1 MTQPLGSHE
10 KPKLVVIGDGMAAGR
25 VLEELLAREAT
36 RYEITVFGAEP
47 RVNYNRIM
55 LSRVLA
61 GEKTYQEIIIHDDAW
76 YAQHGVMLRKG
87 ENVTAINRE
96 LKTIQTASGAVAAY
110 DKLLI
115 ATGSTPIAIPV
126 QGVTLPGVVTFRDLD
141 DVDAMLRAAEQ
152 GGRAVVIGGG
162 LLGLEAAAGLKA
174 QGMEVTVLHLMPT
187 LMERQL
193 DPSAGYLLKR
203 SIERRGIEVL
213 TEANTKA
220 ILGETHVTG
229 VRLEDGRE
237 IEASL
242 VVMAV
247 GIRPKSKLAKEAR
260 LAVERG
266 VKVDDHMRT
275 SDADVYAV
283 GECVEHR
290 GLCYGLVAPLFEM
303 AKVVAAQLAGDAE
316 AAYTGSVTS
325 TKLKVSGID
334 LFSAGDFSEG
344 DDSDEIVLRDPARGI
359 YKRIV
364 LKGDRIRGAVLYG
377 ETGDG
382 PWLFDLL
389 KKETAVSAM
398 RDTLIFGPA
407 CQEGAPFDPMAAVAV
422 LPDDAEICGGNG
434 RHRVGEGPHL
444 SRIASSGDA
453 MSAASRIVRTTCPY
467 CGTGCGVEARIA
479 PSGAVEIAGDPT
491 HPANYGRLCVKG
503 LALAETLTLEGRL
516 LHPLI
521 EGARASWGEAIGLV
535 ARRFRETIEKYG
547 PDSVALYVSGQ
558 MLTED
563 YYVANKFMKGFVGSA
578 NIDTNSRLCMAS
590 SVAGHKRAFGADV
603 VPNVYEDIE
612 EADLVVLVGSNLAWC
627 HPVLFQRLEQAKAG
641 RPNMCVAN
649 IDPRR
654 TATSE
659 IADLELSLRP
669 GSDAALF
676 LGLLL
681 HLERTG
687 RRDAD
692 YVERHTNG
700 VGDALLAAQDW
711 SAPKVA
717 AATGLDEKL
726 LGRFYDVFAETE
738 RTLTIYS
745 QGVNQSSAGTDKVN
759 AILNCHLFTGRIG
772 RPGAGPFSVTGQP
785 NAMGGREVGGLSNQ
799 LACHMELENPHHREI
814 VRRFWS
820 YDRVAA
826 APGLKAVEL
835 FEAVGD
841 GGIKALWII
850 GTNPVD
856 SLPQVD
862 KVKRALA
869 ACDFVAVSDAMAQ
882 TDTTAFANVLLPA
895 QPWGEK
901 DGVVTNSE
909 RRISRQRAL
918 RPAAGE
924 AMPDWWILCRVARAM
939 GAKGF
944 DYAGPA
950 AIFGE
955 YAALS
960 GHLNNGARS
969 FDISACAQIG
979 VAAYESL
986 QPFQWPWREGEAPSA
1001 APKRFFAN
1009 GGFFT
1014 ADGRARFIATPYR
1027 PPISQPSAT
1036 APFIMNTGR
1045 LRDQWHTM
1053 TRSGVAPTLSQ
1064 HIAEPFVEIHPED
1077 AARLGLEPAELAR
1090 LSNAHGA
1097 VILRAL
1103 ITDRQE
1109 KGSVFAP
1116 IHWTDQNA
1124 SAARVDALVAANVD
1138 PVSGQPESKS
1148 ASVQIEAW
1156 PAVWFGFALTREKP
1170 KEIPA
1175 GYWAL
1180 ARTRFGWRIELAGKK
1195 APSDWDAFARALIGV
1210 SEVGL
1215 EIAQLQDFRSGVRR
1229 WLFAQQ
1235 GRSAGLLFV
1244 AREPVSAY
1252 RAFLCAEFEKETPS
1266 NASPLL
1272 AACPGASIADCGL
1285 MICVCHGV
1293 GTKEIADAISLNGAH
1308 DLDAVGRLT
1317 KAGTGCGSCRPEI
1330 QRILKNSIDRA
1341 LVPDARSKPQNKA
1354 LSL

>member
-1 MTQPLGSHE
+1 MQPQGSRE

-25 VLEELLAREAT
+25 VLEELLARDAT
-36 RYEITVFGAEP
+36 RYEITIFGAEP

-55 LSRVLA
+55 LSPVLA
-61 GEKTYQEIIIHDDAW
+61 GEKTYQEIIIHDEAW
-76 YAQHGVMLRKG
+76 YARHGVMLRKG
-87 ENVTAINRE
+87 ETVSTIDRE
-96 LKTIQTASGAVAAY
+96 AKKIRTASGAVSPY

-126 QGVTLPGVVTFRDLD
+126 QGVTLLGVVTFRDLD
-141 DVDAMLRAAEQ
+141 DVDAMLRAAKR

-162 LLGLEAAAGLKA
+162 LLGLEAAVGLKA

-193 DPSAGYLLKR
+193 DPSAGYLLKS

-229 VRLEDGRE
+229 LRLEDGRE
-237 IEASL
+237 IETSL

-247 GIRPKSKLAKEAR
+247 GIRPNSKLAKGAG

-266 VKVDDHMRT
+266 VVVDDHMRT
-275 SDADVYAV
+275 SDADIYAV

-303 AKVVAAQLAGDAE
+303 AKAAAAQLAGDAN

-325 TKLKVSGID
+325 AKLKVSGID
-334 LFSAGDFSEG
+334 LFSAGDFSESG
-344 DDSDEIVLRDPARGI
+344 DSDEIVLRDPARGI

-364 LKGDRIRGAVLYG
+364 LKGGRIKGVVLYG
-377 ETGDG
+377 DTVDG
-382 PWLFDLL
+382 SWFFDLL
-389 KKETAVSAM
+389 KKTTDISAM
-398 RDTLIFGPA
+398 RDMLIFGQA
-407 CQEGAPFDPMAAVAV
+407 YQEGAQSLEPAAAVAV
-422 LPDDAEICGGNG
+422 LPNNTENCGGNG
-434 RHRVGEGPHL
+434 RLKVGEEPHL
-444 SRIASSGDA
+444 SRNAPVGDA
-453 MSAASRIVRTTCPY
+453 TSAAASRVVHTNCPY
-467 CGTGCGVEARIA
+467 CGTGCGVEARID
-479 PSGAVEIAGDPT
+479 PSGAVTIAGDST
-491 HPANYGRLCVKG
+491 HPANFGRLCVKG

-516 LHPLI
+516 LHPTVD
-521 EGARASWGEAIGLV
+521 GAPASWSEAIGLV
-535 ARRFRETIEKYG
+535 ARRFRETIERHG

-563 YYVANKFMKGFVGSA
+563 YYVANKFMKGFIGSA

-612 EADLVVLVGSNLAWC
+612 EAKLVVLVGSNLAWC
-627 HPVLFQRLEQAKAG
+627 HPVLFQRLERAKAV
-641 RPNMCVAN
+641 RPSMRIVN

-654 TATSE
+654 TVTSE
-659 IADLELSLRP
+659 LADLELSLRP
-669 GSDAALF
+669 GSDVALF

-687 RRDAD
+687 RRDAA

-700 VGDALLAAQDW
+700 VEETLLAAQNW

-717 AATGLDEKL
+717 AATGLDEKSL
-726 LGRFYDVFAETE
+726 ARFYDAFAESE

-759 AILNCHLFTGRIG
+759 AILNCHLLTGRIG

-799 LACHMELENPHHREI
+799 LACHMELQNAQDRDV
-814 VRRFWS
+814 VRRFWG
-820 YDRVAA
+820 YERIATK
-826 APGLKAVEL
+826 PGLKAVEL
-835 FEAVGD
+835 FDAIGAGQV
-841 GGIKALWII
+841 KALWII

-856 SLPQVD
+856 SLPQAD
-862 KVKRALA
+862 RVKRALA
-869 ACDFVAVSDAMAQ
+869 ACDFVAVSDAMAE
-882 TDTTAFANVLLPA
+882 TDTTAFAQVLLPA
-895 QPWGEK
+895 RPWGEK
-901 DGVVTNSE
+901 AGTVTNSE

-918 RPAAGE
+918 LPAAGE

-944 DYAGPA
+944 NYASPA
-950 AIFGE
+950 DIFGE
-955 YAALS
+955 HAALS
-960 GHLNNGARS
+960 GYLNHGTRA
-969 FDISACAQIG
+969 FDISGYAEICSAD
-979 VAAYESL
+979 YESL
-986 QPFQWPWREGEAPSA
+986 KPFQWPWRRGDARSV

-1014 ADGRARFIATPYR
+1014 RDGRARFIATPYR
-1027 PPISQPSAT
+1027 APKSQPSAT
-1036 APFIMNTGR
+1036 APFVFDTGR

-1053 TRSGVAPTLSQ
+1053 TRTGIAPRLSQ
-1064 HIAEPFVEIHPED
+1064 HVAEPFLEIHPED
-1077 AARLGLEPAELAR
+1077 AARLGLEHAWLAR
-1090 LSNAHGA
+1090 ASNAQGA

-1103 ITDRQE
+1103 LTDRQP

-1116 IHWTDQNA
+1116 IHWTDRNA
-1124 SAARVDALVAANVD
+1124 SAARVDALIAANVD
-1138 PVSGQPESKS
+1138 PISGQPESK
-1148 ASVQIEAW
+1148 ACAVQIEPW
-1156 PAVWFGFALTREKP
+1156 PAAWFGFALTREKP
-1170 KEIPA
+1170 KDIPA

-1180 ARTRFGWRIELAGKK
+1180 ARTRFGWRIELAGKE
-1195 APSDWDAFARALIGV
+1195 APANWDTFARALIGV
-1210 SEVGL
+1210 GEIDI
-1215 EIAQLQDFRSGVRR
+1215 EIAQMQDLRSGTQRL
-1229 WLFAQQ
+1229 LFAQK
-1235 GRSAGLLFV
+1235 GRLAGLLFV
-1244 AREPVSAY
+1244 AQEPVSAN
-1252 RAFLCAEFEKETPS
+1252 RAFLCAEFAKATSS

-1272 AACPGASIADCGL
+1272 AGRPGASTADCGGT
-1285 MICVCHGV
+1285 ICVCHDV
-1293 GTKEIADAISLNGAH
+1293 GTNEIADAISLNGAH
-1308 DLDAVGRLT
+1308 DVDAVGRLT

-1330 QRILKNSIDRA
+1330 QRMLRMLRQMIA
-1341 LVPDARSKPQNKA
+1341 
-1354 LSL
+1354 

>member
-1 MTQPLGSHE
+1 MQPLGSRE
-10 KPKLVVIGDGMAAGR
+10 KPKLVVVGDGMAAGR
-25 VLEELLAREAT
+25 VLEELLARDGT
-36 RYEITVFGAEP
+36 RYEITIFGAEP

-55 LSRVLA
+55 LSPVLA

-76 YAQHGVMLRKG
+76 YAHHGVVLRKG
-87 ENVTAINRE
+87 ENVSAINRE
-96 LKTIQTASGAVAAY
+96 AKTIQTASGTVAAY

-115 ATGSTPIAIPV
+115 STGSTPIAIPV
-126 QGVTLPGVVTFRDLD
+126 KGVTLPDVLTFRDLD
-141 DVDAMLRAAEQ
+141 DVDAMLRAAKQ

-193 DPSAGYLLKR
+193 DSSAGYLLKR

-229 VRLEDGRE
+229 LRLEDGRE

-247 GIRPKSKLAKEAR
+247 GIRPNSKLAKGAG

-266 VKVDDHMRT
+266 VVVDDHMRT
-275 SDADVYAV
+275 SDADIYAV

-303 AKVVAAQLAGDAE
+303 AKVAAAQLAGDAE

-334 LFSAGDFSEG
+334 LFSAGDFSES
-344 DDSDEIVLRDPARGI
+344 DDSDDIVLRDPARGI

-364 LKGDRIRGAVLYG
+364 LKGDRIKGVVLYG
-377 ETGDG
+377 DTGDG
-382 PWLFDLL
+382 SWLFDLL
-389 KKETAVSAM
+389 KNATDVSAM
-398 RDTLIFGPA
+398 RDTLIFGQA
-407 CQEGAPFDPMAAVAV
+407 YQEGTLLIGPLAA
-422 LPDDAEICGGNG
+422 GGNG
-434 RHRVGEGPHL
+434 HHRVGEEPHL
-444 SRIASSGDA
+444 FRNAPDGDA
-453 MSAASRIVRTTCPY
+453 TSAASRIVRTTCPY

-479 PSGAVEIAGDPT
+479 PSGAVTIAGDRA
-491 HPANYGRLCVKG
+491 HPANFGRLCVKG

-516 LHPLI
+516 LHPTVD
-521 EGARASWGEAIGLV
+521 GAPASWSEAIGLV
-535 ARRFRETIEKYG
+535 ARRFRETIERHG

-563 YYVANKFMKGFVGSA
+563 YYVANKFMKGFLGSA

-612 EADLVVLVGSNLAWC
+612 EAELVVLVGSNLAWC
-627 HPVLFQRLEQAKAG
+627 HPVLFQRLERAKAA
-641 RPNMCVAN
+641 RPSMRIVN

-654 TATSE
+654 TVTSE
-659 IADLELSLRP
+659 LADLELSLRP
-669 GSDAALF
+669 GSDVALF

-681 HLERTG
+681 HLDRTG
-687 RRDAD
+687 MRDAA
-692 YVERHTNG
+692 YVERHTHG
-700 VGDALLAAQDW
+700 VGATLLAAQNW
-711 SAPKVA
+711 SVPKVA
-717 AATGLDEKL
+717 AATGLDKKSL
-726 LGRFYDVFAETE
+726 ARFYDAFAETE

-759 AILNCHLFTGRIG
+759 AILNCHLLTGRIG

-799 LACHMELENPHHREI
+799 LACHMELENAQHRDL
-814 VRRFWS
+814 VRSFWGCE
-820 YDRVAA
+820 RIATKA
-826 APGLKAVEL
+826 GLKAVEL
-835 FEAVGD
+835 FDAIGTGQV
-841 GGIKALWII
+841 KALWII

-856 SLPQVD
+856 SLPQAD
-862 KVKRALA
+862 RVKRALA
-869 ACDFVAVSDAMAQ
+869 ACDFVAVSDAMAE
-882 TDTTAFANVLLPA
+882 TDTTAFAHVLLPA
-895 QPWGEK
+895 RPWGEK
-901 DGVVTNSE
+901 DGTVTNSE

-950 AIFGE
+950 AVFGE

-960 GHLNNGARS
+960 GHLNHGARA
-969 FDISACAQIG
+969 FDISGYAEIG
-979 VAAYESL
+979 SADYQSL
-986 QPFQWPWREGEAPSA
+986 QPFQWPWRKGETRSA

-1014 ADGRARFIATPYR
+1014 RDGRARFIATPYR
-1027 PPISQPSAT
+1027 APKSQPSAM
-1036 APFIMNTGR
+1036 APFVLDTGR

-1053 TRSGVAPTLSQ
+1053 TRTGVAPTLSQ
-1064 HIAEPFVEIHPED
+1064 HIAEPFIEIHPVD
-1077 AARLGLEPAELAR
+1077 AARMGLEHARLAR
-1090 LSNAHGA
+1090 AYNAQGA

-1103 ITDRQE
+1103 LTDRQP

-1116 IHWTDQNA
+1116 IHWTDRNA
-1124 SAARVDALVAANVD
+1124 SAARVDALIAANVD
-1138 PVSGQPESKS
+1138 PISGQPESK
-1148 ASVQIEAW
+1148 ACAVQIEPW
-1156 PAVWFGFALTREKP
+1156 PAAWFGFALTREKP
-1170 KEIPA
+1170 TDIPA

-1180 ARTRFGWRIELAGKK
+1180 ARTRFGWRIELAGKE
-1195 APSDWDAFARALIGV
+1195 APADWDIFARALIGV
-1210 SEVGL
+1210 SEIDI
-1215 EIAQLQDFRSGVRR
+1215 EIAQMQDLRGGTQR
-1229 WLFAQQ
+1229 WLFAQK
-1235 GRSAGLLFV
+1235 GRPAGLLFV
-1244 AREPVSAY
+1244 AHEPVSAN
-1252 RAFLCAEFEKETPS
+1252 RAFLCAEFVKETS
-1266 NASPLL
+1266 RNASPLL
-1272 AACPGASIADCGL
+1272 AGRPRASIADRGGT
-1285 MICVCHGV
+1285 ICVCHDV
-1293 GTKEIADAISLNGAH
+1293 GTNEISEAISLNGAH
-1308 DLDAVGRLT
+1308 DLDAVGRVT

-1330 QRILKNSIDRA
+1330 QRMLRMLRQMIA
-1341 LVPDARSKPQNKA
+1341 
-1354 LSL
+1354 